1 MTEDPEPYGKIIN
14 GPWVVSRK
22 VEKKRKLLFLPYN
35 GTALTRNCIWGVGF
49 KGKEDQYLGNVSVNA
64 KRVLDVGTASG
75 HMCFWMEKMGAD
87 VFAYDLSPYDD
98 WDIVPYFNN
107 NLAEHVELRRRH
119 LGLIN
124 NSFWFA
130 HGILSSKSKV
140 SYGRIY
146 DLPKNLGQFD
156 VVLVG
161 SILLHLR
168 DPFLALQKVSALVSD
183 VLVVT
188 DVMPGQRSFLSKLSN
203 KLLFG
208 KKHRQMEFLPNASTN
223 KPLET
228 WWNLS
233 PELITEFLKVLGFT
247 KINTSYHQQKGR
259 KNKTKKMFTIIAKR

>member
-1 MTEDPEPYGKIIN
+1 MVIVDRRSDFDGRADFPIPGNDP
-14 GPWVVSRK
+14 VSR
-22 VEKKRKLLFLPYN
+22 VQYQHLAQQWSFNGIVCRLL
-35 GTALTRNCIWGVGF
+35 
-49 KGKEDQYLGNVSVNA
+49 
-64 KRVLDVGTASG
+64 
-75 HMCFWMEKMGAD
+75 
-87 VFAYDLSPYDD
+87 
-98 WDIVPYFNN
+98 
-107 NLAEHVELRRRH
+107 
-119 LGLIN
+119 
-124 NSFWFA
+124 
-130 HGILSSKSKV
+130 
-140 SYGRIY
+140 
-146 DLPKNLGQFD
+146 D